1 MSSAQAAGETCS
13 MSDEQVS
20 PIAARGGAVR
30 MPMAANFAPLA
41 SQMTL
46 FKVLAMLCLMAA
58 SSCELS

>member
-1 MSSAQAAGETCS
+1 

-20 PIAARGGAVR
+20 PIAPRGGAVR
-30 MPMAANFAPLA
+30 MPMAANFASLA